1 MCRIIRK
8 MQCPRPMRQNSQNR
22 SSNRRIAKI
31 DEKASKKRSKKTSR
45 KTRPERPQ
53 KTPKMT
59 PKRYSRAP
67 RDPPGTP
74 ETSILGVPARD
85 RNFDQKTEPQ
95 KIGFFRVL
103 GDFRPPLG
111 NQKPGTGRVGGSWPV
126 SRLEV
131 LSTLRGEIDVFAW
144 EALRFSRFR
153 ASLKSR
159 PPATASKMLCLSDES
174 RAKKVGLV
182 ICHAGASGEARRIRG
197 AAPKPPRLFSVVG
210 LGAVCG
216 TGVW

>member
-1 MCRIIRK
+1 MSEAYAAKLPKSKQQPKNCK
-8 MQCPRPMRQNSQNR
+8 
-22 SSNRRIAKI
+22 NRRK
-31 DEKASKKRSKKTSR
+31 SV
-45 KTRPERPQ
+45 Q
-53 KTPKMT
+53 KTEQKNVEKNKTGETPQNTKNDPKT
-59 PKRYSRAP
+59 VL
-67 RDPPGTP
+67 PGTP
-74 ETSILGVPARD
+74 GPSRDARNVD
-85 RNFDQKTEPQ
+85 FGGPGEGSKFRPKNGASKNR
-95 KIGFFRVL
+95 FFRVL

-111 NQKPGTGRVGGSWPV
+111 NQKPGTGRVGSPARV

-182 ICHAGASGEARRIRG
+182 ICHAGASGEARRIFS
-197 AAPKPPRLFSVVG
+197 PKGSCRPPWEFKLNLIRVRSD
-210 LGAVCG
+210 
-216 TGVW
+216 

>member
-8 MQCPRPMRQNSQNR
+8 IQCPRPMRQNSQNR

-53 KTPKMT
+53 ETPKMT

-111 NQKPGTGRVGGSWPV
+111 NQKPGTGRVGSPARGA
-126 SRLEV
+126 RLEV

-182 ICHAGASGEARRIRG
+182 ICHAGASGEARRISRLKAH
-197 AAPKPPRLFSVVG
+197 AAHPGILS
-210 LGAVCG
+210 
-216 TGVW
+216 